1 MNSPA
6 PDRTRLVWTTQA
18 AICAAGAA
26 LRVWAI
32 HYGLPGVYNP
42 DEIPILNRALAL
54 GSNHL
59 NPHNFLYPS
68 LYFYALFVWEG
79 LFFVVGRLAGWFQ
92 SLAAF
97 QGAFFIDVS
106 PFITSG
112 RLLTAAFGTLTI
124 PVTYRFAS
132 TLYGRAAGLVAAVF
146 LAAAPFAV
154 RDAHYIKHDVPAAF
168 FCALTLMAMAPIVVD
183 PARARTTRA
192 WLIAG
197 ACAGLAM
204 STHYYTILIV
214 APIIAASITE
224 ASRVGGPKRAF
235 TLLVWAGVAS
245 TIAFFAA
252 TPFIL
257 IEPQTAVRDIVA
269 VRQID
274 VDRAV
279 TGTHAFGSLVPY
291 LRMLAGDAIGWPV
304 ALIGAIGVVWAV
316 VSDRHRGW
324 LVASFPIAFLAF
336 LANTV
341 PMNRYVNAMLP
352 SMAVAAAFVVVRVAA
367 WAGARP
373 GPSGVQGRVGAA
385 TVLALLAVV
394 PGAVGSVRSDEFY
407 AQPDTRA
414 LATTYIEREV
424 PSNASV
430 LIQPYSVALRRT
442 DASLSEALRA
452 HLGTDA
458 RASTKF
464 QLMLAAPDRAP
475 AYRTIYLG
483 DGGVDPDKI
492 YVSPRAF
499 DREPDLAPLRRLQV
513 EYVVLKQYNT
523 ANLALASFE
532 AALHREGRLV
542 ATFSPYRANVDAV
555 RRAAVPPFLHNVDA
569 RIDPALERPGPTI
582 EIWRIT
588 P

>member
-1 MNSPA
+1 
-6 PDRTRLVWTTQA
+6 VWTTLA
-18 AICAAGAA
+18 AILAAGAA
-26 LRVWAI
+26 LRVWAL

-79 LFFVVGRLAGWFQ
+79 LFFVVGRVAGWFS

-106 PFITSG
+106 PFIASG
-112 RLLTAAFGTLTI
+112 RLLTAVFGTLTI

-132 TLYGRAAGLVAAVF
+132 TLYGRAAGLVAALF

-183 PARARTTRA
+183 PVWGARRRA
-192 WLIAG
+192 WLLAG

-214 APIIAASITE
+214 APIIVASITE
-224 ASRVGGPKRAF
+224 ATRIGGPRRAF

-245 TIAFFAA
+245 TIAFFVA

-257 IEPQTAVRDIVA
+257 VEPQTAVRDIVA

-304 ALIGAIGVVWAV
+304 AIAAAIGLVWAV
-316 VSDRHRGW
+316 ASDRHRGW

-367 WAGARP
+367 WAGARRAP
-373 GPSGVQGRVGAA
+373 AA
-385 TVLALLAVV
+385 TGLAVLAVI
-394 PGAVGSVRSDEFY
+394 PGAIGSIRSDTFY

-414 LATTYIEREV
+414 LATQYIEREI
-424 PSNASV
+424 PSNASLLV
-430 LIQPYSVALRRT
+430 QPYSVALRRT
-442 DASLSEALRA
+442 DASVIEALRA
-452 HLGTDA
+452 NLGSET

-464 QLMLAAPDRAP
+464 QLMLASPDRAP

-483 DGGVDPDKI
+483 DGGEDPDKI
-492 YVSPRAF
+492 YISPKVF
-499 DREPDLAPLRRLQV
+499 DRAPDLAPLRRLQV
-513 EYVVLKQYNT
+513 AYVVLKQYNT

-542 ATFSPYRANVDAV
+542 ATFSPYRADVDAA
-555 RRAAVPPFLHNVDA
+555 RRAAVPPFLHNIDA